1 MCRSFPRE
9 KLVKLGVATSAFYGV
24 LTIICIVIAGVDYQ
38 QTDFR
43 WTSEGT
49 WRYLASLQVG
59 VVVVVFFFCILGIVL
74 LLSTTPCRPFQ
85 ILYIVFEFF
94 SIVLSLSISIVALV
108 AGAISKNDLTN
119 VCKKE
124 YKGIF
129 SHFKELDDLISLA
142 DEKLCSN
149 YCPCTI
155 TNYSAYEDIID
166 FYSKNDEYYTKDEN
180 IIYLDNPT
188 ERVKNFNDCNT
199 TVKEAVMQTFT
210 SGNGK
215 KRYFGNIKINY
226 FTEFWGRIEKKFH
239 CNGWCQVEYNDS
251 QTKKRK
257 QIKYVFSD
265 VNGGVVQNRGCMH
278 RLIDWLPKVINTFGS
293 VLLIISVIM
302 IVNFVFIVSVFCQ
315 CHQEVYHFE
324 KEEPHHHLDGSKQK
338 LAESSEFRKEQKDN
352 QSIEL
357 KSIKPEVPLQKDE
370 EKLDA

>member
-9 KLVKLGVATSAFYGV
+9 KLVKLGVATSGFYGV
-24 LTIICIVIAGVDYQ
+24 LSIICIVIAGVDYQ

-43 WTSEGT
+43 WTQEGT

-59 VVVVVFFFCILGIVL
+59 VVVVVFFFCILGIGL
-74 LLSTTPCRPFQ
+74 LLSPTPCKTLQ
-85 ILYIVFEFF
+85 ILYIVLEFF
-94 SIVLSLSISIVALV
+94 SIILGLSISIVALV

-129 SHFKELDDLISLA
+129 SHFRELDELIALA
-142 DEKLCSN
+142 DEKLCSDD
-149 YCPCTI
+149 CPCII
-155 TNYSAYEDIID
+155 TNYTAYEDITE
-166 FYSKNDEYYTKDEN
+166 FYNKNSDYQRDSK
-180 IIYLDNPT
+180 IVYLDNPDNRT
-188 ERVKNFNDCNT
+188 KNFNDCMADIKDDVT
-199 TVKEAVMQTFT
+199 TSFT

-215 KRYFGNIKINY
+215 RRYFGNIKIDY

-239 CNGWCQVEYNDS
+239 CNGWCQVDYVS
-251 QTKKRK
+251 KLGKRK

-278 RLIDWLPKVINTFGS
+278 RLADWLPKVINTFGS
-293 VLLIISVIM
+293 VLLIVSVIM
-302 IVNFVFIVSVFCQ
+302 MVNFVFIISVFCQ

-324 KEEPHHHLDGSKQK
+324 KEEPQPHLDGSKQK
-338 LAESSEFRKEQKDN
+338 LAESSELRKDHRDN

-357 KSIKPEVPLQKDE
+357 KNIKPMIPPQRNE